1 MENYEC
7 IAVAAKYLLEHRQEP
22 PSIEKLAE
30 VSCVSPL
37 HLQQVFAEWAGVG
50 PEQFLEYLTVDAL
63 KREMISTRHFVESTV
78 KVGVSSSAFGDERKI
93 KVEAISPDH
102 YKSGGK
108 GLSMEYGFTDSSFGR
123 CFVAATPHGIC
134 HLQFV
139 EEDEEKILAGHL
151 KEWGMADH
159 KQNDAMADSVVR
171 NICSGYPQAIK
182 LHLKG
187 TTFQLKVWEALLA
200 IPSGC
205 IVTYSGLAQLIHYDR
220 AVRAVASAV
229 ARNPVG
235 WIIPCHRVIRNE
247 GIVGQY
253 HWKSERKAC
262 MIGWE
267 RAQCERG
274 VKQTK

>member
-1 MENYEC
+1 MKNYAHLS
-7 IAVAAKYLLEHRQEP
+7 IIVKYLIEHYREP
-22 PSIEKLAE
+22 FSLEKLAE
-30 VSCVSPL
+30 VSDITPMQ
-37 HLQQVFAEWAGVG
+37 LQQIVKEWAGVST
-50 PEQFLEYLTVDAL
+50 EQYMGYLTIDAL
-63 KREMISTRHFVESTV
+63 KKELTDTGHLIGSTG
-78 KVGVSSSAFGDERKI
+78 KVNVSSSSFDGEQKI
-93 KVEAISPDH
+93 SVEAVSPDI

-108 GLSMEYGFTDSSFGR
+108 GLSMEYGFTDSPFGR

-139 EEDEEKILAGHL
+139 EEDEEMILAGHL
-151 KEWGMADH
+151 KEWSMADH
-159 KQNDAMADSVVR
+159 KQNDVMADSVVR

-200 IPSGC
+200 VPSGC

-267 RAQCERG
+267 RARRDRQM
-274 VKQTK
+274 K

>member
-1 MENYEC
+1 MESYAY
-7 IAVAAKYLLEHRQEP
+7 IAAAAKYLIEHPQAS
-22 PSIEKLAE
+22 PSTEKLAE
-30 VSCVSPL
+30 VCGVSPL
-37 HLQQVFAEWAGVG
+37 QLQEIFMEWADVSQ
-50 PEQFLEYLTVDAL
+50 EQFFEYLTLDAL
-63 KREMISTRHFVESTV
+63 KKEMLGTSRLIESIA
-78 KVGVSSSAFGDERKI
+78 KIDFYSSI
-93 KVEAISPDH
+93 EAISPDH

-108 GLSMEYGFTDSSFGR
+108 GLSMEYGFTDSHFGR
-123 CFVAATPHGIC
+123 CFVAATPRGVC
-134 HLQFV
+134 NLQFV
-139 EEDEEKILAGHL
+139 EEDEEKILAEHL
-151 KEWGMADH
+151 KEWCMADH
-159 KQNDAMADSVVR
+159 TRKDAMAASVVR
-171 NICSGYPQAIK
+171 NICSDHPQPLK

-187 TTFQLKVWEALLA
+187 TPFQLKVWEALLT

-205 IVTYSGLAQLIHYDR
+205 IVSYSGLAQLVHCDK

-247 GIVGQY
+247 GMVGQY

-267 RAQCERG
+267 RAHRERG